1 MFKVY
6 LESYTGGKNRL
17 LRSFESLEEAK
28 EYQQSLKA
36 SEKKYSYI
44 EEHEHCELCG
54 ITFKV
59 ESDVE
64 KVVYIC
70 DNCKEEEEQ
79 GDESFAI

>member
-1 MFKVY
+1 MNK
-6 LESYTGGKNRL
+6 LERL
-17 LRSFESLEEAK
+17 IVDQDNIREQETQNTET
-28 EYQQSLKA
+28 
-36 SEKKYSYI
+36 
-44 EEHEHCELCG
+44 CEICG

-79 GDESFAI
+79 GDESYAI